1 MHKYKSEPQ
10 NAFVKMTEKISHFIW
25 IGRSYAQVFPI
36 LNIFLYSVFGLLAAF
51 MQPKLSFAEE
61 NVRIAVLDF
70 RNQEKIDRASS
81 TYLAELFR
89 KQALMLK
96 SRGVTIMTRENMLEL
111 LPSGK
116 SLEQCL
122 GECEVE
128 TGRNLGANYIV
139 TGEIYKIGDGIRL
152 IVKAYDTKKGSLISS
167 EQYSGNSVQDLE
179 KNVLSPDAPN
189 VFLPISLIYRKA
201 KTTKDQ
207 VLGKEREDGWDP
219 GWGTE
224 QTVVEF
230 ESTPAG
236 ATVEIDGSPI
246 CVTPC
251 SNQIT
256 LGRHTVSFKIIQ
268 YFPLEEELDIKK
280 NLRLKRK
287 LSPNF
292 ATVSVNSS
300 PIGLMVF
307 IDDKEMGKTPT
318 KVMRLSPE
326 MHEIFIKDD
335 KYYDKGYRL
344 TVKPGDHKEIN
355 LEPVGRYGALNLSAK
370 SESGKSL
377 AAEVLI
383 DGESAGTTPLRKK
396 LLVGQHEVEVH
407 ASGDAE
413 WKGDVKI
420 SEHKVENLI
429 ITAKKVER
437 GVPFSALAYDHTGC
451 GHLIAAD
458 KRDVYSLTASVLTVS
473 LLYPLGIMTSTTQGL
488 AITNG
493 TSGCKPSEE
502 KKVADQLEFIDVS
515 SRRLAL
521 ESARGEGPILRTYHE
536 ILGCRLDSYD
546 AFRNL
551 MKENYKNIFYNT
563 KTSQSLFTKTQEL
576 MFTDAKLSS
585 SCSINKFRI

>member
-1 MHKYKSEPQ
+1 
-10 NAFVKMTEKISHFIW
+10 
-25 IGRSYAQVFPI
+25 
-36 LNIFLYSVFGLLAAF
+36 

-70 RNQEKIDRASS
+70 RNQAKIDRASS

-420 SEHKVENLI
+420 SEHKVEHLI

-437 GVPFSALAYDHTGC
+437 GVHYSSLPYRETGC
-451 GHLIAAD
+451 GPEWSEVILD
-458 KRDVYSLTASVLTVS
+458 KSSGRTVTARSNS
-473 LLYPLGIMTSTTQGL
+473 NARWSFWWLLPPLGTISSIGQGIS
-488 AITNG
+488 ITNG
-493 TSGCKPSEE
+493 TSGCTSRGTNT
-502 KKVADQLEFIDVS
+502 ATDQLKFIDVS
-515 SRRLAL
+515 SQSLAL
-521 ESARGEGPILRTYHE
+521 EAARGSGETLRSFHE
-536 ILGCRLDSYD
+536 ILGCRTDSYD
-546 AFRNL
+546 QFRNI
-551 MKENYKNIFYNT
+551 MKENYKEIFIHAE
-563 KTSQSLFTKTQEL
+563 KSVGVLRKTQDQIFL
-576 MFTDAKLSS
+576 DANLSS
-585 SCSINKFRI
+585 SCSINKFRG